1 VKITAVIIFNLL
13 VLNAL
18 SQSALVKATEK
29 SMRQVND
36 SLYAHETEVSN
47 RMYTDFLQELKNAG
61 DTALWRQLQPDSNQW
76 FYVGSNFLIN
86 TYHRSEKYAD
96 YPV

>member
-47 RMYTDFLQELKNAG
+47 RMYTDFLAG
-61 DTALWRQLQPDSNQW
+61 IKECTEIQPCGGSYSPTATNG
-76 FYVGSNFLIN
+76 F
-86 TYHRSEKYAD
+86 T
-96 YPV
+96 